1 VSQGVVEV
9 RVDRY
14 VGADHGSAETV
25 VTFALG
31 TVVETPEDA
40 LRLCAL
46 AVLEA
51 VDGPPANRAERRR
64 KGR

>member
-1 VSQGVVEV
+1 
-9 RVDRY
+9 
-14 VGADHGSAETV
+14 
-25 VTFALG
+25 
-31 TVVETPEDA
+31 VETPEDA